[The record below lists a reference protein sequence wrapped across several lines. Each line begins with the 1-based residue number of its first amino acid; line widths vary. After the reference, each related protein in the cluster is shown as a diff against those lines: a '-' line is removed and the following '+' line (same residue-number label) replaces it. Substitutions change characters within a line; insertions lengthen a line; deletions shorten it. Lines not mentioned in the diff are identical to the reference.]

1 MFSGLFGTGRLLL
14 IGWRSAV
21 GGHSTTAS
29 ERRLPDLGLRASQHP
44 LKKVAT
50 ATVTGCPAGAWRR
63 VEPLLTG
70 LQPSPWSAAFG
81 TKCNTIRSWT
91 TAARAIARACAMG
104 YNFKEI
110 QRFPSKWPIQ
120 PCAGTVAGL
129 RPTSGR
135 ITFWLKSAVRS
146 AAGASLP
153 APRSSGRRTGRRG
166 SVAVV
171 CRPWRESARGR
182 GGRGRPASCATSNGG
197 TAVECKL
204 GGRGVGSAAGSTCGR
219 QRSSRWRSSSW
230 RPARTSERAATGDV
244 EPRGLPH
251 AEEKRPEPSLR
262 GGGARPRREIR
273 RPTDFNTR
281 SVSTR
286 KAP

>member
-1 MFSGLFGTGRLLL
+1 M
-14 IGWRSAV
+14 
-21 GGHSTTAS
+21 
-29 ERRLPDLGLRASQHP
+29 
-44 LKKVAT
+44 
-50 ATVTGCPAGAWRR
+50 
-63 VEPLLTG
+63 
-70 LQPSPWSAAFG
+70 
-81 TKCNTIRSWT
+81 
-91 TAARAIARACAMG
+91 TAAPAIARACAMG

-166 SVAVV
+166 CVAVV

-262 GGGARPRREIR
+262 GGWARPRREIR
-273 RPTDFNTR
+273 RPTDFNIGWSIGRNTLVLNGFLAHPAARTATDDCLPAANRCDPARGRPDHWPVVRPRAARR
-281 SVSTR
+281 SPADRDEGETATKGLNTPGPPPS
-286 KAP
+286 